1 MSEESKIKYINNFR
15 LYNRATYVLFLILV
29 LLIRGSEVTKSIFF
43 LVYYLAVFAFLLGFD
58 EFVFKERKNK
68 FPALFFL

>member
-1 MSEESKIKYINNFR
+1 MYS
-15 LYNRATYVLFLILV
+15 LLILV

-43 LVYYLAVFAFLLGFD
+43 LVYYLAVFVFLLGFD

-68 FPALFFL
+68 FPAIFPDREHIYMLF